1 MVRRISSSQRK
12 LVKSEKSSGKSTIK
26 SIANGIVN
34 ATKDAIAKG
43 VNEAKNIIEKT
54 PDYGYRTIDN
64 LALNNR
70 CKYNFMDGLI
80 NGLSI
85 DKFCNFNNKNE
96 VYMRRLMMVNI
107 TEHDITMKA
116 LGTDAAFKGDGSHI
130 TTNTTAPSYVSN
142 LNYTDNFARN
152 VNGMEQNGYLSTRR
166 AESRGSD
173 NDGNYVNH
181 GQLYGQTTNLFPDD
195 NDSLTDDIAK
205 WELEGEKNSI
215 LTKTKELFNQAKIN
229 TLISRFHGDGGV
241 MGGSENVKGIG
252 DANTEKFGKSHGR
265 NLLLRDVEKKGGNGY
280 SINGYNNP
288 YCRVWTHHYQYDRLF
303 KRIRPFYQM
312 DDYGNFKSVTKL
324 KDFHHWH
331 NFSHDDTGNITF
343 NKKITWDKKGT
354 EKWGWKSGDNDD
366 AWNKS
371 VIQDNGYPNITP
383 KYQGGGEYNIHT
395 KQCMFSIENLAW
407 KGYDPYSF
415 EKALS
420 WEQRG
425 PNGGRIMWFPPYG
438 IDFNETTNVNWGT
451 QSFIGRGEDVYTYVN
466 TTRTGTLSFMLVVDH
481 PSIIDYVGWH
491 ADDIKDKVKDSDLL
505 RFFAGCD
512 SGNPEDEGSLLHYV
526 KPTPLTD
533 EYIQNVVEEEL
544 SVTAEPEKREPQ
556 QEKKTEELVMTFYV
570 FYPNNYSG
578 YYDHIGSNVEAIAYL
593 LAGSGAQMQSNG
605 DNKNAPTKDI
615 PLTIEMLSDDE
626 TWDNGYG
633 YEVKNSETKGISN
646 YKDMSD
652 NKNYI
657 HGTKPIWQYQ
667 KNRNSY
673 QANNKKWYYRID
685 GKYQQAPTSEYYI
698 NTYDQTLLNDS
709 NYSDTTS
716 FAYNSDASAV
726 RKLFE
731 VPDDEEN
738 KSVLYSFAEV
748 AAALESNKN
757 ETISDNIT
765 KNCLGSKT
773 DRIDKLKEIF
783 YGDEKTTEG
792 RTEGKYKVVRVETIG
807 YSNNHDK
814 NKTTST
820 GTTNKKSVSTTRND
834 KLAIN
839 RGRTVINWLE
849 KRYGNVF
856 TDDINQKST
865 VQASKAVNSDDKL
878 NVNGSSAKKWRSA
891 KVMITFERDV
901 TTTLA
906 ESNSGENVKY
916 KGYTEIKDENQ
927 NTAYKDENGDIWYLS
942 EDKTKFVRKVN
953 KLGKVIAR
961 SQNSISNLAA
971 VNNDG
976 WREISAS
983 EYEKIKASYPNA
995 VECRENRS
1003 GVAKYY
1009 TNIAKYNWKFGEIY
1023 LPNMSANDSTQEYN
1037 NLRYDQEYYFFKTL
1051 EHKAPAVYSSLMDK
1065 IQYFDPAF
1073 HSMTPEGFN
1082 ARLTFLQQCT
1092 RQGNTIGAS
1101 DRQAKSANN
1110 LAFGRAP
1117 YCVLR
1122 LGDFYNQLIVIDNI
1136 SIDYDPLQWD
1146 LNTES
1151 IGMQPLLAHVN
1162 ISFKFI
1168 GGGDLAGPVKRL
1180 QNAMTFNYYA
1190 NTRLYDNRADRPSYK
1205 ENYITGI
1212 SELET
1217 DKSYAYTTDMK
1228 KEIK

>member
-1 MVRRISSSQRK
+1 MVRRITGKQRS
-12 LVKSEKSSGKSTIK
+12 LVKSEKSSGKSRITSVAK
-26 SIANGIVN
+26 GIVN
-34 ATKDAIAKG
+34 ATKDAIAIA
-43 VNEAKNIIEKT
+43 VNEANNIIEKT
-54 PDYGYRTIDN
+54 SDYGYRTIDN
-64 LALNNR
+64 IALNNR
-70 CKYNFMDGLI
+70 CKYNFMEGLI
-80 NGLSI
+80 KDLSI
-85 DKFCNFNNKNE
+85 DKFCNFNNRNE
-96 VYMRRLMMVNI
+96 VYLRRLMMLNI
-107 TEHDITMKA
+107 TEHDITMSA
-116 LGTDAAFKGDGSHI
+116 LGVDAAFKGDGSNI
-130 TTNTTAPSYVSN
+130 TASAISPSYTRDI
-142 LNYTDNFARN
+142 NYTDNFARN
-152 VNGMEQNGYLSTRR
+152 VSGMEQNGYISTRR
-166 AESRGSD
+166 TESRGSS

-181 GQLYGQTTNLFPDD
+181 GQLYNQTSNLFPDD
-195 NDSLTDDIAK
+195 NDTLTDDSSK
-205 WELEGEKNSI
+205 WELEGQKDSI
-215 LTKTKELFNQAKIN
+215 LSKTKELFNQAKIN

-241 MGGSENVKGIG
+241 KGGVENVSGIG
-252 DANTEKFGKSHGR
+252 DANTQKFGKSHGR
-265 NLLLRDVEKKGGNGY
+265 NLLLRDVEKNGGNGY

-288 YCRVWTHHYQYDRLF
+288 YCRVWTHHYQYDKLF

-312 DDYGNFKSVTKL
+312 DEYGNFSSVTKL
-324 KDFHHWH
+324 KDFHHWN
-331 NFSHDDTGNITF
+331 NFSHDDTGNVT
-343 NKKITWDKKGT
+343 TSKKGN
-354 EKWGWKSGDNDD
+354 EKWGWKTGDNDE
-366 AWNKS
+366 AWSKS

-466 TTRTGTLSFMLVVDH
+466 TTRTGNLSFMLVVDH

-491 ADDIKDKVKDSDLL
+491 ADDVKNNVKDSDLL

-533 EYIQNVVEEEL
+533 EYIQDTVEEEL
-544 SVTAEPEKREPQ
+544 KVKAEPEKREPK
-556 QEKKTEELVMTFYV
+556 QEKTTEELVLTFYV

-593 LAGSGAQMQSNG
+593 LARSGAQMQSNG

-615 PLTIEMLSDDE
+615 PLTIEMLSE
-626 TWDNGYG
+626 NSTWNNGYG
-633 YEVKNSETKGISN
+633 YEIKKSDVGISN
-646 YKDMSD
+646 NENVKA
-652 NKNYI
+652 NNYI
-657 HGTKPIWQYQ
+657 YGTKPIWQYQ
-667 KNRNSY
+667 KNRSSY

-685 GKYQQAPTSEYYI
+685 GKYEQAPKSEYYT
-698 NTYDQTLLNDS
+698 NTYDQTLLRDN
-709 NYSDTTS
+709 NYSDTNS
-716 FAYNSDASAV
+716 FAYNSDADVV
-726 RKLFE
+726 RKLFD
-731 VPDDEEN
+731 VPADEEN

-748 AAALESNKN
+748 AAALEGKKNK
-757 ETISDNIT
+757 TISDNII
-765 KNCLGSKT
+765 KRCLNSKT
-773 DRIDKLKEIF
+773 DRINKLKTIF
-783 YGDEKTTEG
+783 YGDETKTEG
-792 RTEGKYKVVRVETIG
+792 RVEGKYKIVYVETIG

-814 NKTTST
+814 NKTAST
-820 GTTNKKSVSTTRND
+820 GTKVKKSVSATRND

-839 RGRTVINWLE
+839 RGQTVIDWLE
-849 KRYGNVF
+849 KRYSDIF
-856 TDDINQKST
+856 TNDISQKSSP
-865 VQASKAVNSDDKL
+865 QPSKAVNSADKL

-891 KVMITFERDV
+891 KVMITFQREV

-906 ESNSGENVKY
+906 ESNSGENIKY

-927 NTAYKDENGDIWYLS
+927 KTAYKDENGDIWYLS
-942 EDKTKFVRKVN
+942 DDKTQFVRKVN
-953 KLGKVIAR
+953 KLGSISAR
-961 SQNSISNLAA
+961 SQNSTSNLAE

-976 WREISAS
+976 WHEVEAATYHIAKAIS
-983 EYEKIKASYPNA
+983 PNSA
-995 VECRENRS
+995 ECRVNKN
-1003 GVAKYY
+1003 GVTKYY
-1009 TNIAKYNWKFGEIY
+1009 TQMQEGLWIGKFNVKNTGK
-1023 LPNMSANDSTQEYN
+1023 STQEYN
-1037 NLRYDQEYYFFKTL
+1037 NLRYDQEYYFFKKL
-1051 EHKAPAVYSSLMDK
+1051 EHEAPAVYDSLMDK

-1082 ARLTFLQQCT
+1082 TRLTFLQQCT

-1146 LNTES
+1146 FNSEG

-1190 NTRLYDNRADRPSYK
+1190 NARLYDNRADRPSYK

-1217 DKSYAYTTDMK
+1217 DKSYAYTTEMK

>member
-1 MVRRISSSQRK
+1 
-12 LVKSEKSSGKSTIK
+12 
-26 SIANGIVN
+26 
-34 ATKDAIAKG
+34 
-43 VNEAKNIIEKT
+43 
-54 PDYGYRTIDN
+54 
-64 LALNNR
+64 
-70 CKYNFMDGLI
+70 
-80 NGLSI
+80 
-85 DKFCNFNNKNE
+85 
-96 VYMRRLMMVNI
+96 
-107 TEHDITMKA
+107 
-116 LGTDAAFKGDGSHI
+116 
-130 TTNTTAPSYVSN
+130 
-142 LNYTDNFARN
+142 
-152 VNGMEQNGYLSTRR
+152 
-166 AESRGSD
+166 
-173 NDGNYVNH
+173 
-181 GQLYGQTTNLFPDD
+181 
-195 NDSLTDDIAK
+195 
-205 WELEGEKNSI
+205 
-215 LTKTKELFNQAKIN
+215 
-229 TLISRFHGDGGV
+229 
-241 MGGSENVKGIG
+241 
-252 DANTEKFGKSHGR
+252 
-265 NLLLRDVEKKGGNGY
+265 
-280 SINGYNNP
+280 
-288 YCRVWTHHYQYDRLF
+288 
-303 KRIRPFYQM
+303 
-312 DDYGNFKSVTKL
+312 
-324 KDFHHWH
+324 
-331 NFSHDDTGNITF
+331 
-343 NKKITWDKKGT
+343 
-354 EKWGWKSGDNDD
+354 
-366 AWNKS
+366 
-371 VIQDNGYPNITP
+371 
-383 KYQGGGEYNIHT
+383 
-395 KQCMFSIENLAW
+395 MFSIENLAW

-491 ADDIKDKVKDSDLL
+491 ADDVKDKVRDSDLL

-512 SGNPEDEGSLLHYV
+512 SGNPKDEGSLLHYV

-544 SVTAEPEKREPQ
+544 KVTAEPEKREPK
-556 QEKKTEELVMTFYV
+556 QEKTTEELVLTFYV

-578 YYDHIGSNVEAIAYL
+578 YYDHIGSNVEAVAYL

-615 PLTIEMLSDDE
+615 PLTIEMLSEDS
-626 TWDNGYG
+626 TWDNGHG
-633 YEVKNSETKGISN
+633 YEISDDGKGISN
-646 YKDMSD
+646 YVDMTD
-652 NKNYI
+652 KYNYI

-667 KNRNSY
+667 KNRSSY

-685 GKYQQAPTSEYYI
+685 GKYEQATKSEYYI
-698 NTYDQTLLNDS
+698 NTYDQTLLNDD
-709 NYSDTTS
+709 NYFDTKS
-716 FAYNSDASAV
+716 FAYNSDADAV
-726 RKLFE
+726 RKLFD
-731 VPDDEEN
+731 VPADEEN

-748 AAALESNKN
+748 AAALEGKKN
-757 ETISDNIT
+757 ETISDNII
-765 KNCLGSKT
+765 KRCLNSKT
-773 DRIDKLKEIF
+773 ERIDKLKTIF
-783 YGDEKTTEG
+783 YGDETKTEG
-792 RTEGKYKVVRVETIG
+792 RVEGKYKVVSVETIG

-814 NKTTST
+814 NKTTSI
-820 GTTNKKSVSTTRND
+820 GTSAKKSVSATRND

-839 RGRTVINWLE
+839 RGQTVIDWLE
-849 KRYGNVF
+849 KRYSDVF
-856 TDDINQKST
+856 SNDISPKST
-865 VQASKAVNSDDKL
+865 SQSSKAVNSADKL
-878 NVNGSSAKKWRSA
+878 NVSGSTAKKWRSA
-891 KVMITFERDV
+891 KVMITFQREV

-906 ESNSGENVKY
+906 ESDSGENIKY

-927 NTAYKDENGDIWYLS
+927 KTAYKDENGDIWYLS
-942 EDKTKFVRKVN
+942 DDKTQFVRKVN
-953 KLGKVIAR
+953 KLGSISAR
-961 SQNSISNLAA
+961 SQNSVSNLAE

-976 WREISAS
+976 WKEISAD
-983 EYEKIKASYPNA
+983 EYEKIKSFNPNA
-995 VECRENRS
+995 VECRTNRS

-1009 TNIAKYNWKFGEIY
+1009 SLINIQSKKNGDLYT
-1023 LPNMSANDSTQEYN
+1023 PNLKENYSTQEYN
-1037 NLRYDQEYYFFKTL
+1037 NLRYDQEYYFFKKL
-1051 EHKAPAVYSSLMDK
+1051 KVDAPAIYDSLMDK

-1146 LNTES
+1146 FNTES

-1190 NTRLYDNRADRPSYK
+1190 NARLYDNRADRPSYK

-1217 DKSYAYTTDMK
+1217 DKSYAYTTEMK

>member
-1 MVRRISSSQRK
+1 MS
-12 LVKSEKSSGKSTIK
+12 
-26 SIANGIVN
+26 
-34 ATKDAIAKG
+34 
-43 VNEAKNIIEKT
+43 
-54 PDYGYRTIDN
+54 
-64 LALNNR
+64 
-70 CKYNFMDGLI
+70 
-80 NGLSI
+80 
-85 DKFCNFNNKNE
+85 
-96 VYMRRLMMVNI
+96 
-107 TEHDITMKA
+107 
-116 LGTDAAFKGDGSHI
+116 
-130 TTNTTAPSYVSN
+130 PSYVSDI
-142 LNYTDNFARN
+142 NYTDNFARN
-152 VNGMEQNGYLSTRR
+152 VSGMEQNGYISTRR
-166 AESRGSD
+166 TETRGSG

-181 GQLYGQTTNLFPDD
+181 GQLYSQTSNLFPDD
-195 NDSLTDDIAK
+195 NDTLTDDSAK
-205 WELEGEKNSI
+205 WELEGQKDSI
-215 LTKTKELFNQAKIN
+215 LSKTKELFNQAKIN

-241 MGGSENVKGIG
+241 MGGAENVSGIG
-252 DANTEKFGKSHGR
+252 DANTQKFGKSHGR
-265 NLLLRDVEKKGGNGY
+265 NLLLRDVEKNGGKGY

-312 DDYGNFKSVTKL
+312 DEYGNFKSVTKL
-324 KDFHHWH
+324 KDFHHWN
-331 NFSHDDTGNITF
+331 NFSHDDTGNVTS
-343 NKKITWDKKGT
+343 NKKGN
-354 EKWGWKSGDNDD
+354 EKWGWKSGDNDE
-366 AWNKS
+366 AWSKS

-466 TTRTGTLSFMLVVDH
+466 TTRTGNLSFMLVVDH

-491 ADDIKDKVKDSDLL
+491 ADDVKDKVRDSDLL

-544 SVTAEPEKREPQ
+544 KVTAEPEKREPK
-556 QEKKTEELVMTFYV
+556 QEKTTEELVLTFYV

-578 YYDHIGSNVEAIAYL
+578 YYDHIGSNVEAVAYL

-615 PLTIEMLSDDE
+615 PLTIEMLSEDS
-626 TWDNGYG
+626 TWNNGYG
-633 YEVKNSETKGISN
+633 YEVKVGDVGISN
-646 YKDMSD
+646 NDKVDKT
-652 NKNYI
+652 NNYI

-667 KNRNSY
+667 KNRSSY

-685 GKYQQAPTSEYYI
+685 GKYEQATKSEYYI
-698 NTYDQTLLNDS
+698 NTYDQTLLNDD
-709 NYSDTTS
+709 NYFDTKS
-716 FAYNSDASAV
+716 FAYNSDADAV
-726 RKLFE
+726 RKLFD
-731 VPDDEEN
+731 VPADEEN

-748 AAALESNKN
+748 AAALEGKKN
-757 ETISDNIT
+757 ETISDNII
-765 KNCLGSKT
+765 KRCLNSKT
-773 DRIDKLKEIF
+773 ERIDKLKTIF
-783 YGDEKTTEG
+783 YGDETKTEG
-792 RTEGKYKVVRVETIG
+792 RVEGKYKVVSVETIG

-820 GTTNKKSVSTTRND
+820 GTNTKKSVSATRND

-839 RGRTVINWLE
+839 RGQTVIDWLE
-849 KRYGNVF
+849 KRYSDVF
-856 TDDINQKST
+856 SNDISQKST
-865 VQASKAVNSDDKL
+865 SQSSKAVNSADKL
-878 NVNGSSAKKWRSA
+878 NVSAPTAKKWRSA
-891 KVMITFERDV
+891 KVMITFQREV

-906 ESNSGENVKY
+906 ESDSGENIKY

-927 NTAYKDENGDIWYLS
+927 KTAYKDENGDIWYLS
-942 EDKTKFVRKVN
+942 DDKTQFVRKVN
-953 KLGKVIAR
+953 KLGSISAR
-961 SQNSISNLAA
+961 SQNSVSNLAE

-976 WREISAS
+976 WKEISAE
-983 EYEKIKASYPNA
+983 EYEKIKASSPNA
-995 VECRENRS
+995 VESRTNRS

-1009 TNIAKYNWKFGEIY
+1009 FLINIQSKKYGDLYAQY
-1023 LPNMSANDSTQEYN
+1023 LKENYSTQEYN
-1037 NLRYDQEYYFFKTL
+1037 NLRYDQEYYFFKKL
-1051 EHKAPAVYSSLMDK
+1051 KNDAPAVYDSLMDK

-1146 LNTES
+1146 FNTES

-1190 NTRLYDNRADRPSYK
+1190 NARLYDNRADRPSYK

-1217 DKSYAYTTDMK
+1217 DKSYAYTTEMK

>member
-1 MVRRISSSQRK
+1 MVRRITGKQRS
-12 LVKSEKSSGKSTIK
+12 LVKSEKSSGKS
-26 SIANGIVN
+26 SITSVAKGIVN
-34 ATKDAIAKG
+34 ATKDAIAIG

-64 LALNNR
+64 IALNNR

-80 NGLSI
+80 KDLSI
-85 DKFCNFNNKNE
+85 DQFCNFNNRNE
-96 VYMRRLMMVNI
+96 VYLRRLMMLNI
-107 TEHDITMKA
+107 TEHDITMSA
-116 LGTDAAFKGDGSHI
+116 LGVDAAFKGDGSHI
-130 TTNTTAPSYVSN
+130 TTAAMSPSYVSDI
-142 LNYTDNFARN
+142 NYTDNFARN
-152 VNGMEQNGYLSTRR
+152 VSGMEQNGYISTRR
-166 AESRGSD
+166 TEARGSG

-181 GQLYGQTTNLFPDD
+181 GQLYSQTSNLFPDD
-195 NDSLTDDIAK
+195 NDTLTDDSTK
-205 WELEGEKNSI
+205 WELDGEKDSI
-215 LTKTKELFNQAKIN
+215 LSKTKELFNQAKIN

-241 MGGSENVKGIG
+241 MGGAENVSGIG
-252 DANTEKFGKSHGR
+252 DANTQKFGKSHGR
-265 NLLLRDVEKKGGNGY
+265 NLLLRDVEKNGGNGY

-312 DDYGNFKSVTKL
+312 DEYGNFKSVTKL
-324 KDFHHWH
+324 KDFHHWN
-331 NFSHDDTGNITF
+331 NFSHDDTGNVTS
-343 NKKITWDKKGT
+343 NKKGD
-354 EKWGWKSGDNDD
+354 EKWGWKSGDNDE
-366 AWNKS
+366 AWSKS

-466 TTRTGTLSFMLVVDH
+466 TTRTGNLSFMLVVDH

-491 ADDIKDKVKDSDLL
+491 ADDVKDKVRDSDLL

-512 SGNPEDEGSLLHYV
+512 SGTPEDEGSLLHYV

-556 QEKKTEELVMTFYV
+556 QEKTTEELVMTFYV

-615 PLTIEMLSDDE
+615 PLTIEMLSDDK
-626 TWDNGYG
+626 TWENGYG
-633 YEVKNSETKGISN
+633 YEVKNSNTKGISN
-646 YKDMSD
+646 YIDMSD
-652 NKNYI
+652 DKNYI

-667 KNRNSY
+667 RNRSSY
-673 QANNKKWYYRID
+673 QTNNKKWYYRID
-685 GKYQQAPTSEYYI
+685 GKYQQAPKSEYYI
-698 NTYDQTLLNDS
+698 NTYDQTLMS
-709 NYSDTTS
+709 EANYSDTTS

-731 VPDDEEN
+731 VPEDEEN

-765 KNCLGSKT
+765 KKCLNSKT
-773 DRIDKLKEIF
+773 DRINKLKSIF
-783 YGDEKTTEG
+783 YGDETTTEG
-792 RTEGKYKVVRVETIG
+792 RTEGKYKVISVETIG

-820 GTTNKKSVSTTRND
+820 GTNSKKSVSATRND
-834 KLAIN
+834 KLAVN
-839 RGRTVINWLE
+839 RGQTVIDWLE
-849 KRYGNVF
+849 KRYGDVF
-856 TDDINQKST
+856 PTDITQKST
-865 VQASKAVNSDDKL
+865 AQASKQVNSTDKL
-878 NVNGSSAKKWRSA
+878 NVSGSSAKKWRSA

-953 KLGKVIAR
+953 KLGKVTAR
-961 SQNSISNLAA
+961 SQNSVSNLAA
-971 VNNDG
+971 INNDG
-976 WREISAS
+976 WREISAE
-983 EYEKIKASYPNA
+983 EYEKIKAFSPNA
-995 VECRENRS
+995 VESRTNRS

-1009 TNIAKYNWKFGEIY
+1009 SLINIQSKKYGDLY
-1023 LPNMSANDSTQEYN
+1023 APNLKENYSTQEYN
-1037 NLRYDQEYYFFKTL
+1037 NLRYDQEYYFFKKL
-1051 EHKAPAVYSSLMDK
+1051 KDDAPAVYDSLMDK

-1146 LNTES
+1146 FNTES

-1190 NTRLYDNRADRPSYK
+1190 NARLYDNRADRPSYK

-1217 DKSYAYTTDMK
+1217 DKSYAYTTEMK

>member
-1 MVRRISSSQRK
+1 MVRRITGKQRS
-12 LVKSEKSSGKSTIK
+12 LVKSEKSSGKS
-26 SIANGIVN
+26 SITSVAKGIVN
-34 ATKDAIAKG
+34 ATKDAIAIG
-43 VNEAKNIIEKT
+43 VNEANNIIEKAR
-54 PDYGYRTIDN
+54 DYGYRTIDN
-64 LALNNR
+64 IALNNR
-70 CKYNFMDGLI
+70 CKYNFMEGLI
-80 NGLSI
+80 KDLSI
-85 DKFCNFNNKNE
+85 DQFCNFNNRNE
-96 VYMRRLMMVNI
+96 VYLRRLMMLNI
-107 TEHDITMKA
+107 TEHDITMSA
-116 LGTDAAFKGDGSHI
+116 LGVDAAFKGDGSHI
-130 TTNTTAPSYVSN
+130 TTSAMSPLYTRDI
-142 LNYTDNFARN
+142 NYTDNFARN
-152 VNGMEQNGYLSTRR
+152 VSGMEQNGYISTRR
-166 AESRGSD
+166 TEARGSG

-181 GQLYGQTTNLFPDD
+181 GQLYSQTSNLFPDD
-195 NDSLTDDIAK
+195 NDTLTDDSAK
-205 WELEGEKNSI
+205 WELEGQKDSI
-215 LTKTKELFNQAKIN
+215 LSKTKELFNQAKIN

-241 MGGSENVKGIG
+241 MGGAENVSGIG
-252 DANTEKFGKSHGR
+252 DANTQKFGKSHGR

-288 YCRVWTHHYQYDRLF
+288 YCRVWTHHYQYDKLF
-303 KRIRPFYQM
+303 KRIRPFYKL
-312 DDYGNFKSVTKL
+312 DNFGNFDSDKSVTKL
-324 KDFHHWH
+324 KDFHHWN
-331 NFSHDDTGNITF
+331 NFSHDDTGNVTS
-343 NKKITWDKKGT
+343 NKKGN
-354 EKWGWKSGDNDD
+354 EKWGWKSGDNDE
-366 AWNKS
+366 AWSKS

-466 TTRTGTLSFMLVVDH
+466 TTRTGNLSFMLVVDH

-491 ADDIKDKVKDSDLL
+491 ADDVKDKVRDSDLL

-544 SVTAEPEKREPQ
+544 KVTAEPEKREPK
-556 QEKKTEELVMTFYV
+556 QEKTTEELVLTFYV

-578 YYDHIGSNVEAIAYL
+578 YYDHIGSNVEAVAYL

-615 PLTIEMLSDDE
+615 PLTIEMLSEDS
-626 TWDNGYG
+626 TWNNGHG
-633 YEVKNSETKGISN
+633 YEISSDGKGISN
-646 YKDMSD
+646 YVDMTD
-652 NKNYI
+652 KYNYI

-667 KNRNSY
+667 KNRSSY

-685 GKYQQAPTSEYYI
+685 GKYEQATKSEYYI
-698 NTYDQTLLNDS
+698 NTYDQTLLKDD
-709 NYSDTTS
+709 NYFDTKS
-716 FAYNSDASAV
+716 FAYNSDADAV
-726 RKLFE
+726 RKLFD
-731 VPDDEEN
+731 VPADEEN

-748 AAALESNKN
+748 AAALEGKKN
-757 ETISDNIT
+757 ETISDNII
-765 KNCLGSKT
+765 KRCLNSKT
-773 DRIDKLKEIF
+773 ERIDKLKTIF
-783 YGDEKTTEG
+783 YGDETKTEG
-792 RTEGKYKVVRVETIG
+792 RVEGKYKVVSVETIG

-814 NKTTST
+814 NKTTSI
-820 GTTNKKSVSTTRND
+820 GTSAKKSVSATRND

-839 RGRTVINWLE
+839 RGQTVIDWLE
-849 KRYGNVF
+849 KRYSDVF
-856 TDDINQKST
+856 SNDISPKST
-865 VQASKAVNSDDKL
+865 SQSSKAVNSADKL
-878 NVNGSSAKKWRSA
+878 NVSGSTAKKWRSA
-891 KVMITFERDV
+891 KVMITFQREV

-906 ESNSGENVKY
+906 ESDSGENIKY

-927 NTAYKDENGDIWYLS
+927 KTAYKDENGDIWYLS
-942 EDKTKFVRKVN
+942 DDKTQFVRKVN
-953 KLGKVIAR
+953 KLGSISAR
-961 SQNSISNLAA
+961 SQNSVSNLAE

-976 WREISAS
+976 WHEVEALTYYIA
-983 EYEKIKASYPNA
+983 KAIYPNSA
-995 VECRENRS
+995 ECRTNKN
-1003 GVAKYY
+1003 GVTKYY
-1009 TNIAKYNWKFGEIY
+1009 TRVQGAWLDKFNAKNTGV
-1023 LPNMSANDSTQEYN
+1023 STQEYN
-1037 NLRYDQEYYFFKTL
+1037 NLRYDQEYYFFFNFKND
-1051 EHKAPAVYSSLMDK
+1051 APAVYDSLMDK

-1146 LNTES
+1146 FNTES

-1190 NTRLYDNRADRPSYK
+1190 NARLYDNRADRPSYK

-1217 DKSYAYTTDMK
+1217 DKSYAYTTEMK